1 MTRRGKVYALA
12 LAVWPVFLVTA
23 IVMGLI
29 REAVLAPVAGEQ
41 TAHVIGTLGFI
52 AVMLG
57 IIWGLVSKVAGN
69 VAQRDCWLI
78 GAGWTAMTVAFEF
91 LFFHFVAGVPWET
104 LLADYN
110 LLAGRLW
117 VLVLLT
123 TLTGP
128 AAIRRWRCSRERRG
142 GRSGARRV
150 NGTETKG

>member
-1 MTRRGKVYALA
+1 MTRRRKAYALA
-12 LAVWPVFLVTA
+12 IAVWPAFLVTA
-23 IVMGLI
+23 ILLGMV
-29 REAVLAPVAGEQ
+29 REAVVVPIAGDQ
-41 TAHVIGTLGFI
+41 AAHVIGTLAFI

-57 IIWGLVSKVAGN
+57 IIAMFMSRVVEDVK
-69 VAQRDCWLI
+69 QRDGWLI

-91 LFFHFVAGVPWET
+91 SFFHFVADVPWET

-123 TLTGP
+123 TFVGP
-128 AAIRRWRCSRERRG
+128 AAMRRWLRKRG
-142 GRSGARRV
+142 RGAGRPDVTRV